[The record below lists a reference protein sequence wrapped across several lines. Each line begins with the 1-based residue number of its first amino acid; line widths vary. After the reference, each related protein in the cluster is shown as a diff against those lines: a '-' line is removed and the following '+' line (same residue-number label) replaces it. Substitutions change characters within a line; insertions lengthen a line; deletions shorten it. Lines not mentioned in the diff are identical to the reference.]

1 MIEIL
6 AITSYWNFVVPAVS
20 VILPMYV
27 LIVVISFCIS
37 VETRSCFFFSAGP
50 GGVRMSLKSGGAVTA
65 GRCAVL

>member
-1 MIEIL
+1 MFVKRYNFVTFVNVMIEIL

-37 VETRSCFFFSAGP
+37 VETRSWFFFPLGLEAYAC
-50 GGVRMSLKSGGAVTA
+50 R
-65 GRCAVL
+65 

>member
-37 VETRSCFFFSAGP
+37 VETRSCFFSAGP

-65 GRCAVL
+65 GRFAVL